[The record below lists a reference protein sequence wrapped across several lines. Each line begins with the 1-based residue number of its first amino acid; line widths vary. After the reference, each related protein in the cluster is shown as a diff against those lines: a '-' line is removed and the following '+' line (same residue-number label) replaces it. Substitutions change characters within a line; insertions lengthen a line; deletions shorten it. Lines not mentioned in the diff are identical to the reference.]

1 MNGIKADPNVK
12 MDPDATT
19 PAGGYMDDEFY
30 EDTGEMTVDR
40 DGPKKDVW
48 LTRIPD
54 WLYEA
59 VSKWDNLADGSD
71 GDQIQ
76 IGEVC
81 AFATTSG
88 IDQSKPMRV
97 FLNDRWRAKSK
108 LPSAFQLDP
117 APVSDTVLGNTYVF
131 TEKDLP
137 GFKGQGFGYGQFNR
151 GGAHGNA
158 GGVQDPKARVQKRS
172 KFKKAIPKQTALV
185 GHATR
190 QYTAIPLETRE
201 FKDFS
206 TARIKQAIQG
216 SHSTTLITHHAEAQL
231 AETKDKLTAS
241 FQHFKFTGIKSKA
254 QQNKAAR
261 IPRAELIDQLHQ
273 LFDDYQ
279 YWAMKSI
286 KGKTKQPEAYL
297 KEVLGDIA
305 FLVKSGPF
313 ASNWKR
319 QDVFDKNRDTTNVQ
333 REAAPLAMGD
343 GESDG
348 DDDME
353 DVL

>member
-1 MNGIKADPNVK
+1 MNGVKADPDVK
-12 MDPDATT
+12 MDPDGMT
-19 PAGGYMDDEFY
+19 PSGGYMDDEFY

-48 LTRIPD
+48 LTRIPE

-59 VSKWDNLADGSD
+59 VSKWDNLADGND

-97 FLNDRWRAKSK
+97 FLNDRWRANAK

-117 APVSDTVLGNTYVF
+117 TPASDTVLGNTYVF

-151 GGAHGNA
+151 GGQRNF
-158 GGVQDPKARVQKRS
+158 GGVQDPKARIQKRT
-172 KFKKAIPKQTALV
+172 KYKKAIPKQTALV
-185 GHATR
+185 GHTTR
-190 QYTAIPLETRE
+190 QYAAIPLETRE

-206 TARIKQAIQG
+206 AARIKHAIQG
-216 SHSTTLITHHAEAQL
+216 SHGTTLITDHTEADR
-231 AETKDKLTAS
+231 AETNNKLTDS
-241 FQHFKFTGIKSKA
+241 FKSFKFTGTKSKA

-261 IPRAELIDQLHQ
+261 IPRAELIDHLHQ
-273 LFDDYQ
+273 LFDEYQ
-279 YWAMKSI
+279 YWPMKSI
-286 KGKTKQPEAYL
+286 KGRTKQPEQYL

-319 QDVFDKNRDTTNVQ
+319 QDAFDKANAAPA
-333 REAAPLAMGD
+333 EAAPAAMGD
-343 GESDG
+343 GVSD